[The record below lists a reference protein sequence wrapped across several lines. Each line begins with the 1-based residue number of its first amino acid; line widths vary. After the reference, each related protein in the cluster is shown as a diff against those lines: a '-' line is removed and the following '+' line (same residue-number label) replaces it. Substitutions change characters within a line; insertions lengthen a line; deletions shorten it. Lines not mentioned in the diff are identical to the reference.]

1 MAQADPG
8 EENRMN
14 IRPMTMDDYDRIYAL
29 WMSCKN
35 MGFNDKDDSREGIG
49 KYLQRNPDT
58 CFVADRDGDIVGV
71 ILSGHDGRR
80 GFIHHLAVREDC
92 RRQGIGAQLVTRGLE
107 ALKAQGINKV
117 ALLVFRRNEAGNAFW
132 EKQGFAAR
140 DDVAYRNKALA
151 ELIRIDT

>member
-1 MAQADPG
+1 MQVDPG

-35 MGFNDKDDSREGIG
+35 MGF
-49 KYLQRNPDT
+49 
-58 CFVADRDGDIVGV
+58 
-71 ILSGHDGRR
+71 
-80 GFIHHLAVREDC
+80 
-92 RRQGIGAQLVTRGLE
+92 
-107 ALKAQGINKV
+107 
-117 ALLVFRRNEAGNAFW
+117 
-132 EKQGFAAR
+132 AAR

>member
-1 MAQADPG
+1 MVQADPE

-35 MGFNDKDDSREGIG
+35 MGF
-49 KYLQRNPDT
+49 
-58 CFVADRDGDIVGV
+58 
-71 ILSGHDGRR
+71 
-80 GFIHHLAVREDC
+80 
-92 RRQGIGAQLVTRGLE
+92 
-107 ALKAQGINKV
+107 
-117 ALLVFRRNEAGNAFW
+117 
-132 EKQGFAAR
+132 AAR